1 MNEREACFLRI
12 FDDGS
17 LLHRCNVDQ
26 VRLPLPNLPKFHHCF
41 LDFHLAY
48 FGYEG
53 IDLIKAALRAGLS
66 VSTEEMPIKVTSCPL
81 ARSQHSFYLLFQIN
95 LIATPLYKI
104 TTTTTDQTQGFAA
117 LQRALDLVK
126 KTILMYDGTFRI
138 KTESH
143 VVVEQEKDQVR
154 LLRL

>member
-1 MNEREACFLRI
+1 MSI
-12 FDDGS
+12 GYGS
-17 LLHRCNVDQ
+17 FFPYADFSSRHR
-26 VRLPLPNLPKFHHCF
+26 CF

-66 VSTEEMPIKVTSCPL
+66 VSTEEMPIKVTSRPL
-81 ARSQHSFYLLFQIN
+81 TQSRHSFYLFFQIN

-104 TTTTTDQTQGFAA
+104 TTTTTNQTQGFAA

-126 KTILMYDGTFRI
+126 KTILKYDGTFRI

-143 VVVEQEKDQVR
+143 VVVEQDKDQVR
-154 LLRL
+154 IFKSDLSFSAIIHVDL